1 MRKLKIKNNE
11 VAFYAMGGLGEI
23 GKNMYCV
30 QFQDEIIIIDC
41 GVLFPEDEL
50 LGVDYVIQNYDY
62 LVENKDKIKGI
73 FITHG
78 HEDHIGGLPFFLQK
92 VNAPI
97 YAGPFAMSLIRGKLE
112 EKHLLKSAELHEIN
126 EFDTVRFKK
135 LWVSFFRT
143 THSIPDTLGVAVHTP
158 QGTIV
163 QTGDFK
169 FDLTPVGHL
178 PGPNFQ
184 QMAKLGEEGVLLL
197 TSDSTN
203 AERPE
208 FTKSERWVDIHIRRI
223 FERIKG
229 RIIFASF
236 ASNVYRLR
244 EASDA
249 ALKQGR
255 KIAVFGRSMENAITA
270 GQELGYLHIPED
282 ALIDQNDINSYP
294 PEKVM
299 IMCTGS
305 QGEPM
310 AALSRI
316 ANGTHR
322 QIAIQPGDTVVF
334 SSNPIPGNTT
344 SVNALINKLE
354 EDGAE
359 VIHGYVNNIHT
370 SGHGGQVDEEL
381 MLRLMKPKFFAPVHG
396 EYRMQKIHTK
406 LAELTGVPA
415 DHSFVLANGDVLALT
430 KDTCRVAD
438 HIETASDVYIDGRDA
453 GDTVG
458 NPEIRER
465 RMLSEEGVVTAI
477 AVVDLKDYQIVAGPD
492 IVSRGFVYMHE
503 SQELI
508 KAANHEVFWAILN
521 TFKNHQHVDRRAI
534 NRTIVSRLQK
544 LLFEWTGRRPVIIPM
559 VTILNADEEGQGS
572 DLQHEVH
579 RSTRRTGTHPKHK
592 VKNDATKQ
600 HEGDRPRPRP
610 HRRNR
615 PAAKKNEQPV
625 AAEK

>member
-1 MRKLKIKNNE
+1 MAKLKIKNNE
-11 VAFYAMGGLGEI
+11 VAFFAMGGLGEI
-23 GKNMYCV
+23 GKNMFCV
-30 QFQDEIIIIDC
+30 QFQDEIVIIDC

-92 VNAPI
+92 VNVPI
-97 YAGPFAMSLIRGKLE
+97 YATPFAMSLIKGKLD
-112 EKHLLKSAELHEIN
+112 EKHLLRSAELHEIN
-126 EFDTVRFKK
+126 EFDEVHFKK

-143 THSIPDTLGVAVHTP
+143 THSIPDTIGVAVHTP

-178 PGPNFQ
+178 PGPNLQ
-184 QMAKLGEEGVLLL
+184 QMAKLGDDGVLLL

-203 AERPE
+203 AERPQ

-249 ALKQGR
+249 AIAQGR
-255 KIAVFGRSMENAITA
+255 KIAVFGRSMENAIAA
-270 GQELGYLHIPED
+270 GQELGYLNIPKES
-282 ALIDQNDINSYP
+282 LIDQNEINNYP
-294 PEKVM
+294 PEKVL

-322 QIAIQPGDTVVF
+322 QISIQPGDTVVF

-354 EDGAE
+354 EDGAA
-359 VIHGYVNNIHT
+359 VVHGYVNNIHT
-370 SGHGGQVDEEL
+370 SGHGGQIDEEF

-406 LAELTGVPA
+406 LAQMTGVPKENC
-415 DHSFVLANGDVLALT
+415 FILENGDVLALT
-430 KDTCRVAD
+430 KDSCRLAD
-438 HIETASDVYIDGRDA
+438 HVDSVSDVYIDGRNA

-465 RMLSEEGVVTAI
+465 RLLSEEGVVTAI

-521 TFKNHQHVDRRAI
+521 TFKNHKVVDQRAL

-544 LLFEWTGRRPVIIPM
+544 LLFDRTGRKPVIIPM
-559 VTILNADEEGQGS
+559 ITILNGDN
-572 DLQHEVH
+572 
-579 RSTRRTGTHPKHK
+579 RTENHHYRHSNRKSG
-592 VKNDATKQ
+592 Q
-600 HEGDRPRPRP
+600 HEGKKGHQGNNHGGHHQ
-610 HRRNR
+610 HRSHN
-615 PAAKKNEQPV
+615 KKNEKTPV
-625 AAEK
+625 ASK

>member
-1 MRKLKIKNNE
+1 MTKLNIKNNE
-11 VAFYAMGGLGEI
+11 VAFYAVGGLGEI

-30 QFQDEIIIIDC
+30 QFQDEIIVIDC

-92 VNAPI
+92 VNVPI
-97 YAGPFAMSLIRGKLE
+97 YAGPFAMSLIKGKLD
-112 EKHLLKSAELHEIN
+112 EKHLLRDAELHEIN
-126 EFDTVRFKK
+126 EFDTVHFKK

-169 FDLTPVGHL
+169 FDLTPVGNL
-178 PGPNFQ
+178 PAPNFQ

-249 ALKQGR
+249 AIKQGR
-255 KIAVFGRSMENAITA
+255 KIAVFGRSMENAIAA
-270 GQELGYLHIPED
+270 GQALGYLKIPEES
-282 ALIDQNDINSYP
+282 LIDPNEINSYP
-294 PEKVM
+294 PEEVM

-322 QIAIQPGDTVVF
+322 QISIQPGDTVVF

-344 SVNALINKLE
+344 SVNALINRLE
-354 EDGAE
+354 EGGAE

-406 LAELTGVPA
+406 LAQLTGVPKEN
-415 DHSFVLANGDVLALT
+415 SFILANGDVLALT
-430 KDTCRVAD
+430 KDTCRIAD
-438 HIETASDVYIDGRDA
+438 HIDSMGDVYIDGRDVDDA
-453 GDTVG
+453 VG
-458 NPEIRER
+458 SPEIRER
-465 RMLSEEGVVTAI
+465 RLLSEEGVVTAI
-477 AVVDLKDYQIVAGPD
+477 AVVDLKDFQIVAGPD

-521 TFKNHQHVDRRAI
+521 TFKNHKKVDRRAI
-534 NRTIVSRLQK
+534 NRTIVSRLQR
-544 LLFEWTGRRPVIIPM
+544 LLYERTGRRPVIIPM
-559 VTILNADEEGQGS
+559 VTLLNADSQPNREEVG
-572 DLQHEVH
+572 
-579 RSTRRTGTHPKHK
+579 
-592 VKNDATKQ
+592 
-600 HEGDRPRPRP
+600 EGKGHQAPAKSH
-610 HRRNR
+610 HRRSRRNNKR
-615 PAAKKNEQPV
+615 PAA
-625 AAEK
+625 AAAAK

>member
-1 MRKLKIKNNE
+1 MQKLNIKNNE
-11 VAFYAMGGLGEI
+11 VAFYAVGGLGEI

-30 QFQDEIIIIDC
+30 QFQDEIVIIDC

-112 EKHLLKSAELHEIN
+112 EKHLLRDAELHEID
-126 EFDTVRFKK
+126 EFDTVHFKK

-169 FDLTPVGHL
+169 FDLTPVGNL
-178 PGPNFQ
+178 PAPNFQ

-208 FTKSERWVDIHIRRI
+208 FTKSERWVDIHIRRV

-244 EASDA
+244 EAVDA

-255 KIAVFGRSMENAITA
+255 KIAVFGRSMENAIEA
-270 GQELGYLHIPED
+270 GQRLGYLNIPEKS
-282 ALIDQNDINSYP
+282 LIDPNDINSFP
-294 PEKVM
+294 PEEVM

-316 ANGTHR
+316 ANGNHR
-322 QIAIQPGDTVVF
+322 QISIRPGDTVVF
-334 SSNPIPGNTT
+334 SSNPIPGNTI

-370 SGHGGQVDEEL
+370 SGHGGQIDEEL
-381 MLRLMKPKFFAPVHG
+381 MLRLMNPKFFAPVHG
-396 EYRMQKIHTK
+396 EFRMQKIHTK
-406 LAELTGVPA
+406 LAQLTRVPK
-415 DHSFVLANGDVLALT
+415 DHCFILQNGDVLALT
-430 KDTCRVAD
+430 KDTCRIAD
-438 HIETASDVYIDGRDA
+438 HIDSMGDVYIDGRDVN
-453 GDTVG
+453 DSVG

-477 AVVDLKDYQIVAGPD
+477 AVIDMKDKQIVAGPD

-521 TFKNHQHVDRRAI
+521 TFKNHAHADRRVI

-544 LLFEWTGRRPVIIPM
+544 LLYQRTGRRPVIIPM
-559 VTILNADEEGQGS
+559 VTILNNDEPRK
-572 DLQHEVH
+572 EV
-579 RSTRRTGTHPKHK
+579 GEKH
-592 VKNDATKQ
+592 NS
-600 HEGDRPRPRP
+600 
-610 HRRNR
+610 HRRRRNHHENT
-615 PAAKKNEQPV
+615 KKPSASRQNKKTTKTAVTE
-625 AAEK
+625 

>member
-1 MRKLKIKNNE
+1 MTKLNIKNNE
-11 VAFYAMGGLGEI
+11 VAFYAVGGLGEI

-30 QFQDEIIIIDC
+30 QFQDEIVIIDC

-62 LVENKDKIKGI
+62 LVENKDKIKAI

-92 VNAPI
+92 VNVPI
-97 YAGPFAMSLIRGKLE
+97 YAGPFAMSLIKGKLD
-112 EKHLLKSAELHEIN
+112 EKHLLRDAELHEIN
-126 EFDTVRFKK
+126 EFDTVHFKK

-169 FDLTPVGHL
+169 FDLTPVGNL
-178 PGPNFQ
+178 PAPNFQ
-184 QMAKLGEEGVLLL
+184 QMAKLGEDGVLLL
-197 TSDSTN
+197 APDSTT
-203 AERPE
+203 AERPQ

-249 ALKQGR
+249 AIKQGR
-255 KIAVFGRSMENAITA
+255 KIAVFGRSMENAIAA
-270 GQELGYLHIPED
+270 GQALGYLKIPED
-282 ALIDQNDINSYP
+282 SLIDPNEINSYP
-294 PEKVM
+294 PEQVM

-322 QIAIQPGDTVVF
+322 QISIQPGDTVVF

-354 EDGAE
+354 EGGAE

-370 SGHGGQVDEEL
+370 SGHGGQIDEEL

-406 LAELTGVPA
+406 LAELTGVPQEN
-415 DHSFVLANGDVLALT
+415 SFILANGDVLALT

-438 HIETASDVYIDGRDA
+438 HIDSMGDVYIDGRDVDDA
-453 GDTVG
+453 VG
-458 NPEIRER
+458 SPEIRER
-465 RMLSEEGVVTAI
+465 RLLSEEGVVTAI
-477 AVVDLKDYQIVAGPD
+477 AVVDLKDFQIVAGPD

-521 TFKNHQHVDRRAI
+521 TFKNHKKVDRRAI
-534 NRTIVSRLQK
+534 NRTIVSRLQR
-544 LLFEWTGRRPVIIPM
+544 LLYERTGRRPVIIPM
-559 VTILNADEEGQGS
+559 VTILNADSQS
-572 DLQHEVH
+572 
-579 RSTRRTGTHPKHK
+579 
-592 VKNDATKQ
+592 KNDDHEEHTKNE
-600 HEGDRPRPRP
+600 HRP
-610 HRRNR
+610 HRNRNNR
-615 PAAKKNEQPV
+615 RKHKPAPKETVAAK
-625 AAEK
+625 

>member
-1 MRKLKIKNNE
+1 MAKLKIKNNE

-30 QFQDEIIIIDC
+30 QFQDEIVIIDC

-50 LGVDYVIQNYDY
+50 WGVDYVIQNYDY

-78 HEDHIGGLPFFLQK
+78 HEDHIGGLPFLLQK
-92 VNAPI
+92 INVPI
-97 YAGPFAMSLIRGKLE
+97 YATPFAMSLIKGKLD
-112 EKHLLKSAELHEIN
+112 EKHLLRNAELHEIN
-126 EFDTVRFKK
+126 EFDEVHFKK

-143 THSIPDTLGVAVHTP
+143 THSIPDTIGVAVHTP

-163 QTGDFK
+163 YTGDFK

-178 PGPNFQ
+178 PGPNLQ
-184 QMAKLGEEGVLLL
+184 QMAKLGDDGVLLL
-197 TSDSTN
+197 ASDSTN
-203 AERPE
+203 AERPQ

-249 ALKQGR
+249 AIAQGR
-255 KIAVFGRSMENAITA
+255 KIAVFGRSMENAIAA
-270 GQELGYLHIPED
+270 GQELGYLNIPKD
-282 ALIDQNDINSYP
+282 SLIDQNDINNYP
-294 PEKVM
+294 PEKVL

-322 QIAIQPGDTVVF
+322 QISIQPGDTVVF

-354 EDGAE
+354 EDGAS
-359 VIHGYVNNIHT
+359 VVHGYVNNIHT
-370 SGHGGQVDEEL
+370 SGHGGQIDEEF

-406 LAELTGVPA
+406 LAQLTGVPKQNC
-415 DHSFVLANGDVLALT
+415 FILENGDVLALT
-430 KDTCRVAD
+430 KDSCRLAD
-438 HIETASDVYIDGRDA
+438 HIDSVSDVYIDGRDA

-465 RMLSEEGVVTAI
+465 RLLSEEGVVTAI

-521 TFKNHQHVDRRAI
+521 TFKNHKHVDQRAL
-534 NRTIVSRLQK
+534 NRTIISRLQK
-544 LLFEWTGRRPVIIPM
+544 LLFDRTGRKPVIIPM
-559 VTILNADEEGQGS
+559 ITILNGN
-572 DLQHEVH
+572 H
-579 RSTRRTGTHPKHK
+579 RSENHHYRRS
-592 VKNDATKQ
+592 N
-600 HEGDRPRPRP
+600 R
-610 HRRNR
+610 HRNN
-615 PAAKKNEQPV
+615 KKNEHRQRTNS
-625 AAEK
+625 AQHGNKNEHHQHHRRSHTNNSKKHDQQSATSHN

>member
-11 VAFYAMGGLGEI
+11 VAFFAVGGLGEI

-30 QFQDEIIIIDC
+30 EFQDEIVIIDC

-62 LVENKDKIKGI
+62 LVENREKIKGI

-92 VNAPI
+92 VNVPI

-112 EKHLLKSAELHEIN
+112 EKHLLRNAELHEIN
-126 EFDTVRFKK
+126 EFDTVHFKK

-178 PGPNFQ
+178 PAPNFQ
-184 QMAKLGEEGVLLL
+184 QMAKLGDDGVLLL

-203 AERPE
+203 AERPQ
-208 FTKSERWVDIHIRRI
+208 FTKSERWVDVHIRRI

-244 EASDA
+244 EACDA
-249 ALKQGR
+249 ALHQGR
-255 KIAVFGRSMENAITA
+255 KIAVFGRSMENAIEA
-270 GQELGYLHIPED
+270 GQKLGYLHIPDD
-282 ALIDQNDINSYP
+282 ALIDGNDINQLP
-294 PEKVM
+294 PEKVL

-322 QIAIQPGDTVVF
+322 QISIQPGDTVVF
-334 SSNPIPGNTT
+334 SSNPIPGNTI
-344 SVNALINKLE
+344 SVNSLINKLE
-354 EDGAE
+354 EDGAT

-370 SGHGGQVDEEL
+370 SGHGGQIDEEL

-396 EYRMQKIHTK
+396 EYRMQKIHAK
-406 LAELTGVPA
+406 LAQLTGVPK
-415 DHSFVLANGDVLALT
+415 DHCFILQNGDVLALT
-430 KDTCRVAD
+430 KDSCRVAD
-438 HIETASDVYIDGRDA
+438 HIESMGDVYIDGRDVN
-453 GDTVG
+453 DSVG

-492 IVSRGFVYMHE
+492 IVSLGFVYMHE

-508 KAANHEVFWAILN
+508 KEANHEVFWAILN
-521 TFKNHQHVDRRAI
+521 TFKNHKKVDRRAI
-534 NRTIVSRLQK
+534 NRTIVSRLQR
-544 LLFEWTGRRPVIIPM
+544 LLYERTGRRPVIIPM
-559 VTILNADEEGQGS
+559 VTILNADKPGRKEIGEGSHNHTHHNNKRANHNNGQHHARHNENKGS
-572 DLQHEVH
+572 QTHTKRPSAHHEN
-579 RSTRRTGTHPKHK
+579 KK
-592 VKNDATKQ
+592 ATVT
-600 HEGDRPRPRP
+600 E
-610 HRRNR
+610 
-615 PAAKKNEQPV
+615 
-625 AAEK
+625 

>member
-1 MRKLKIKNNE
+1 MAKLKIKNNE
-11 VAFYAMGGLGEI
+11 VAFFAMGGLGEI

-30 QFQDEIIIIDC
+30 QFQDEIVIIDC

-92 VNAPI
+92 VNVPI
-97 YAGPFAMSLIRGKLE
+97 YATPFAMSLIKGKLD
-112 EKHLLKSAELHEIN
+112 EKHLLRSAELHEIN
-126 EFDTVRFKK
+126 EFDEVHFKK

-143 THSIPDTLGVAVHTP
+143 THSIPDTIGVAVHTP

-178 PGPNFQ
+178 PGPNLQ
-184 QMAKLGEEGVLLL
+184 QMAKLGDDGVLLL

-203 AERPE
+203 AERPQ

-249 ALKQGR
+249 AIAQGR
-255 KIAVFGRSMENAITA
+255 KIAVFGRSMENAIAA
-270 GQELGYLHIPED
+270 GQELGYLNIPKES
-282 ALIDQNDINSYP
+282 LIDQNEINNYP
-294 PEKVM
+294 PEKVL

-322 QIAIQPGDTVVF
+322 QISIQPGDTVVF

-344 SVNALINKLE
+344 IVNALINKLE
-354 EDGAE
+354 EDGAA
-359 VIHGYVNNIHT
+359 VVHGYVNNIHT
-370 SGHGGQVDEEL
+370 SGHGGQIDEEF

-406 LAELTGVPA
+406 LAQMTGVPKENC
-415 DHSFVLANGDVLALT
+415 FILENGDVLALT
-430 KDTCRVAD
+430 KDSCRLAD
-438 HIETASDVYIDGRDA
+438 HIDSVSDVYIDGRDA

-465 RMLSEEGVVTAI
+465 RLLSEEGVVTAI
-477 AVVDLKDYQIVAGPD
+477 AVVNLKDYQIMAGPD

-521 TFKNHQHVDRRAI
+521 TFKNHKVVDQRAL

-544 LLFEWTGRRPVIIPM
+544 LLFDRTGRKPVIIPM
-559 VTILNADEEGQGS
+559 ITILNGDN
-572 DLQHEVH
+572 
-579 RSTRRTGTHPKHK
+579 RTENHHYRHSNRKSG
-592 VKNDATKQ
+592 Q
-600 HEGDRPRPRP
+600 HEGKKGHQGNNHGGHHQ
-610 HRRNR
+610 HRSHN
-615 PAAKKNEQPV
+615 KKNEKTPV
-625 AAEK
+625 ASK

>member
-126 EFDTVRFKK
+126 EFDTVHFKK

-406 LAELTGVPA
+406 LAELTGVPM

-572 DLQHEVH
+572 DLQRDVH
-579 RSTRRTGTHPKHK
+579 HNARRTNSRSKHK
-592 VKNDATKQ
+592 AKNGVVNNESDK
-600 HEGDRPRPRP
+600 PRPR
-610 HRRNR
+610 RRSR
-615 PAAKKNEQPV
+615 PAAKKNAQPV
-625 AAEK
+625 ATEK

>member
-1 MRKLKIKNNE
+1 MTKLNIKNNE
-11 VAFYAMGGLGEI
+11 VAFYAVGGLGEI

-41 GVLFPEDEL
+41 GVLFPEDDL

-62 LVENKDKIKGI
+62 LIENKDKIKGL

-92 VNAPI
+92 VKVPI
-97 YAGPFAMSLIRGKLE
+97 YAGPFAMSLIKGKLD
-112 EKHLLKSAELHEIN
+112 EKHLLRDAELHEIN
-126 EFDTVRFKK
+126 EFDTVHFKK

-169 FDLTPVGHL
+169 FDLTPVGNL
-178 PGPNFQ
+178 PAPNFQ

-249 ALKQGR
+249 AIKQGR

-270 GQELGYLHIPED
+270 GQALGYLKIPED
-282 ALIDQNDINSYP
+282 SLIDPNEINSYP
-294 PEKVM
+294 PEQVM

-322 QIAIQPGDTVVF
+322 QISIQPGDTVVF

-354 EDGAE
+354 EGGAE

-370 SGHGGQVDEEL
+370 SGHGGQIDEEL

-406 LAELTGVPA
+406 LAELTGVPREN
-415 DHSFVLANGDVLALT
+415 SFILANGDVLALT
-430 KDTCRVAD
+430 KDTCRLAD
-438 HIETASDVYIDGRDA
+438 HIDSMGDVYIDGRDVDDA
-453 GDTVG
+453 VG
-458 NPEIRER
+458 SPEIRER
-465 RMLSEEGVVTAI
+465 RLLSEEGVVTAI
-477 AVVDLKDYQIVAGPD
+477 AVVDLKDFQIVAGPD

-521 TFKNHQHVDRRAI
+521 TFKNHKKVDRRAI
-534 NRTIVSRLQK
+534 NRTIVSRLQR
-544 LLFEWTGRRPVIIPM
+544 LLYERTGRRPVIIPM
-559 VTILNADEEGQGS
+559 VTILNADTQ
-572 DLQHEVH
+572 
-579 RSTRRTGTHPKHK
+579 STTEDKP
-592 VKNDATKQ
+592 AASTKPA
-600 HEGDRPRPRP
+600 RP
-610 HRRNR
+610 RRNR
-615 PAAKKNEQPV
+615 NNRAKRQPAA
-625 AAEK
+625 AE

>member
-126 EFDTVRFKK
+126 EFDTVHFKK

-572 DLQHEVH
+572 DLQRDVRHN
-579 RSTRRTGTHPKHK
+579 TRRTNSRPKHK
-592 VKNDATKQ
+592 TKNGTANNENDKS
-600 HEGDRPRPRP
+600 RPRP

-615 PAAKKNEQPV
+615 PTAKKNEQPV

>member
-1 MRKLKIKNNE
+1 MTKLNIKNNE
-11 VAFYAMGGLGEI
+11 VAFYAVGGLGEI

-41 GVLFPEDEL
+41 GVLFPEDDL

-62 LVENKDKIKGI
+62 LIENKDKIKGL

-92 VNAPI
+92 VKVPI
-97 YAGPFAMSLIRGKLE
+97 YAGPFAMSLIKGKLD
-112 EKHLLKSAELHEIN
+112 EKHLLRDAELHEIN
-126 EFDTVRFKK
+126 EFDTVHFKK

-169 FDLTPVGHL
+169 FDLTPVGNL
-178 PGPNFQ
+178 PAPNFQ

-249 ALKQGR
+249 AIKQGR

-270 GQELGYLHIPED
+270 GQALGYLKIPED
-282 ALIDQNDINSYP
+282 SLIDPNEINSYP
-294 PEKVM
+294 PEQVM

-322 QIAIQPGDTVVF
+322 QISIQPGDTVVF

-354 EDGAE
+354 EGGAE

-370 SGHGGQVDEEL
+370 SGHGGQIDEEL

-406 LAELTGVPA
+406 LAELTGVPREN
-415 DHSFVLANGDVLALT
+415 SFILANGDVLALT
-430 KDTCRVAD
+430 KDTCRLAD
-438 HIETASDVYIDGRDA
+438 HIDSMGDVYIDGRDVDDA
-453 GDTVG
+453 VG
-458 NPEIRER
+458 SPEIRER
-465 RMLSEEGVVTAI
+465 RLLSEEGVVTAI
-477 AVVDLKDYQIVAGPD
+477 AVVDLKDFQIVAGPD

-521 TFKNHQHVDRRAI
+521 TFKNHKKVDRRAI
-534 NRTIVSRLQK
+534 NRTIVSRLQR
-544 LLFEWTGRRPVIIPM
+544 LLYERTGRRPVIIPM
-559 VTILNADEEGQGS
+559 VTILNADAQ
-572 DLQHEVH
+572 
-579 RSTRRTGTHPKHK
+579 STTEDKPA
-592 VKNDATKQ
+592 VSTKPA
-600 HEGDRPRPRP
+600 RP
-610 HRRNR
+610 RRNR
-615 PAAKKNEQPV
+615 NNRAKRQSA
-625 AAEK
+625 AAE

>member
-1 MRKLKIKNNE
+1 MTKLNIKNNE
-11 VAFYAMGGLGEI
+11 VAFYAVGGLGEI

-41 GVLFPEDEL
+41 GVLFPEDDL

-62 LVENKDKIKGI
+62 LIENKDKIKGL

-92 VNAPI
+92 VKVPI
-97 YAGPFAMSLIRGKLE
+97 YAGPFAMSLIKGKLD
-112 EKHLLKSAELHEIN
+112 EKHLLRDAELHEIN
-126 EFDTVRFKK
+126 EFDTVHFKK

-169 FDLTPVGHL
+169 FDLTPVGNL
-178 PGPNFQ
+178 PAPNFQ

-249 ALKQGR
+249 AIKQGR

-270 GQELGYLHIPED
+270 GQALGYLKIPED
-282 ALIDQNDINSYP
+282 SLIDPNEINSYP
-294 PEKVM
+294 PEQVM

-322 QIAIQPGDTVVF
+322 QISIQPGDTVVF

-354 EDGAE
+354 EGGAE

-370 SGHGGQVDEEL
+370 SGHGGQIDEEL

-406 LAELTGVPA
+406 LAELTGVPREN
-415 DHSFVLANGDVLALT
+415 SFILANGDVLALT
-430 KDTCRVAD
+430 KDTCRLAD
-438 HIETASDVYIDGRDA
+438 HIDSMGDVYIDGRDVDDA
-453 GDTVG
+453 VG
-458 NPEIRER
+458 SPEIRER
-465 RMLSEEGVVTAI
+465 RLLSEEGVVTAI
-477 AVVDLKDYQIVAGPD
+477 AVVDLKDFQIVAGPD

-521 TFKNHQHVDRRAI
+521 TFKNHKKVDRRAI
-534 NRTIVSRLQK
+534 NRTIVSRLQR
-544 LLFEWTGRRPVIIPM
+544 LLYERTGRRPVIIPM
-559 VTILNADEEGQGS
+559 VTILNADAQPTTAEKPAAS
-572 DLQHEVH
+572 AK
-579 RSTRRTGTHPKHK
+579 P
-592 VKNDATKQ
+592 A
-600 HEGDRPRPRP
+600 RP
-610 HRRNR
+610 RRNR
-615 PAAKKNEQPV
+615 NNRAKRQPAATE
-625 AAEK
+625 

>member
-126 EFDTVRFKK
+126 EFDTVHFKK

-572 DLQHEVH
+572 DLQRDVRHN
-579 RSTRRTGTHPKHK
+579 TRRTNSRPKHK
-592 VKNDATKQ
+592 TKNGTANNENDKS
-600 HEGDRPRPRP
+600 RPRP